1 MNYNTEYDEL
11 SWMESG
17 IVIEV
22 GSLYAHYERL
32 VDQRHARGKRYRLAQ
47 ICVLMT
53 LAKLSGEDHPWGIA
67 EWAQE
72 RHKILGPIL
81 GLSKRMPCHN
91 TYRRV
96 LGSGVSV
103 TDLAQ
108 QVRAYL
114 EEQSQAGQGVLVCI
128 DGKTLRGT
136 IPHGQSRG
144 VHLLAAY
151 LPQEGIVL
159 MQVAVERK
167 ENEIVAAARMV
178 ASMDL
183 RDRIVMGDAMHTQ
196 REISVQITAAGG
208 DYIWLAKD
216 NQSQL
221 RRDIEEWFE
230 PETCV
235 KGFSPVPKDF
245 QTARTIDKGHGR
257 REERTLTTSSMLT
270 DYLNWPGAAQ
280 VFKLERRTVVTATG
294 ELRHDI
300 VYGVTSLTQQKADAN
315 RLNHLVRQYWDIE
328 NGLHYRRDKSL
339 HEDATRMRN
348 PLLAENMATLNNL
361 IVGLVKHHGW
371 RYLPQARRH
380 YNAHLG
386 QTLRLVFQAKTRT
399 L

>member
-1 MNYNTEYDEL
+1 M
-11 SWMESG
+11 
-17 IVIEV
+17 
-22 GSLYAHYERL
+22 
-32 VDQRHARGKRYRLAQ
+32 
-47 ICVLMT
+47 
-53 LAKLSGEDHPWGIA
+53 
-67 EWAQE
+67 
-72 RHKILGPIL
+72 
-81 GLSKRMPCHN
+81 
-91 TYRRV
+91 
-96 LGSGVSV
+96 

-114 EEQSQAGQGVLVCI
+114 QEQSQAGQ
-128 DGKTLRGT
+128 
-136 IPHGQSRG
+136 
-144 VHLLAAY
+144 
-151 LPQEGIVL
+151 
-159 MQVAVERK
+159 
-167 ENEIVAAARMV
+167 
-178 ASMDL
+178 
-183 RDRIVMGDAMHTQ
+183 
-196 REISVQITAAGG
+196 
-208 DYIWLAKD
+208 
-216 NQSQL
+216 
-221 RRDIEEWFE
+221 
-230 PETCV
+230 
-235 KGFSPVPKDF
+235 GFSPVPKDF

-257 REERTLTTSSMLT
+257 REERTLTTSSMLA

-348 PLLAENMATLNNL
+348 PLLAQNMATLNNL

-380 YNAHLG
+380 YSAHLG